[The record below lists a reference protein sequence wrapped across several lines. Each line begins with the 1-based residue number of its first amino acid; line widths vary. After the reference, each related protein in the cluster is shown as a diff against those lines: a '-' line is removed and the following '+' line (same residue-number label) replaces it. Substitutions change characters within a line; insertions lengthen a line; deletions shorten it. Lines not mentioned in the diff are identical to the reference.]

1 MYLSIFLIL
10 FLHSYSDAFNYLT
23 LCRIHMQTMHQNFS
37 LFHSNIV
44 KIVEIFLF
52 IRFLYCIDNYY
63 IWPHVF
69 CWKIHVIVM
78 FNFSPII
85 MAKMTTT
92 TNDVAMQN
100 MFLLIDNIVPHRTY
114 LKPRGMILNE
124 SANFYLFLLQH
135 MGHQPW

>member
-1 MYLSIFLIL
+1 
-10 FLHSYSDAFNYLT
+10 
-23 LCRIHMQTMHQNFS
+23 
-37 LFHSNIV
+37 
-44 KIVEIFLF
+44 
-52 IRFLYCIDNYY
+52 
-63 IWPHVF
+63 
-69 CWKIHVIVM
+69 
-78 FNFSPII
+78 

>member
-23 LCRIHMQTMHQNFS
+23 LRRIHMQTMHQNFS

-69 CWKIHVIVM
+69 CWQIHVIVM